1 MKKIISFNKPFI
13 EKSDQRFLDKVFT
26 NKKFSDGFFQK
37 RCEKFIKKKIRS
49 KYIALTQNC
58 TSALEISMI
67 LLNLNKDDEV
77 IMPSYTFT
85 STANAVILRGAK
97 PVFVDVNSYDAN
109 LNPELVEKK
118 INKKT
123 KAIVLVH
130 YGGNGCDMAKFMSI
144 KKGL

>member
-13 EKSDQRFLDKVFT
+13 EASDKRFLDKVFT
-26 NKKFSDGFFQK
+26 NKKFSDGHFQK
-37 RCEKFIKKKIRS
+37 RCEKFIKKKIKS
-49 KYIALTQNC
+49 NYIALTQNC
-58 TSALEISMI
+58 TSALEIAMI

-118 INKKT
+118 N
-123 KAIVLVH
+123 
-130 YGGNGCDMAKFMSI
+130 
-144 KKGL
+144 